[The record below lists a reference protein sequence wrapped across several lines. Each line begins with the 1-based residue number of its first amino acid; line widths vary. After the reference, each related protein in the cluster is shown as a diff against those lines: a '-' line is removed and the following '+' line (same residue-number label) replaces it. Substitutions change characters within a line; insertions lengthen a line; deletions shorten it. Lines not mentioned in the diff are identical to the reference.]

1 MRSLVGYYRPGQ
13 SYPRRSLREGYPPP
27 SRTRVVEATTA
38 PVGGGYNVYIGVG
51 HPDNIDYIAPI
62 ASRAPGI
69 SSAVMSITALALSED
84 IDYYID
90 VLAETTAGGVESLTG
105 GPVHVRI
112 ESGALVAPRP
122 NSIAIARA
130 TASAG
135 GKVRLEALYDATD
148 ELAAATK
155 IAVGRIVSGAI
166 DWSSPVEEIAISG
179 TTTIDQDL
187 VPTYTHGELVH
198 LAVRAETAAGVQG
211 PPRILAPVVADTT
224 GPPAPAELTAAQ
236 E

>member
-1 MRSLVGYYRPGQ
+1 MS
-13 SYPRRSLREGYPPP
+13 SYI
-27 SRTRVVEATTA
+27 TA
-38 PVGGGYNVYIGVG
+38 GLPASELPHTGYNAYIGVG
-51 HPDNIDYIAPI
+51 HPDNIDYNTPI
-62 ASRAPGI
+62 AVEAPGVA
-69 SSAVMSITALALSED
+69 SSVRSITTLGLSED

-90 VLAETTAGGVESLTG
+90 VLAESASFVESATG

-122 NSIAIARA
+122 NSVAIARA
-130 TASAG
+130 TASAA
-135 GKVRLEALYDATD
+135 GKIRLEALYDATD

-155 IAVGRIVSGAI
+155 IAVGRIVSGSI
-166 DWSSPVEEIAISG
+166 DWGSPVEEIAISG

-187 VPTYTHGELVH
+187 APTYTHGELVH

-211 PPRILAPVVADTT
+211 PPRILAAAVADTT

-236 E
+236 EA